1 MGTLSPLYG
10 PGWLAA
16 LRLQLQV
23 GPYSVF
29 SGLDDPHLDRKTW
42 GIVNTTEWEVSDNL
56 TLKNI
61 FSLRRTKMST
71 QINTAAVD
79 ILDNPALGPLL
90 VFHANSK
97 TNKRFLTNEIQLQG
111 SSLGGRV
118 EWIIGGFYSKDRPS
132 GPMGSQF
139 RQFDFL
145 RDGPTLVY
153 SSLLTRNSS
162 KALFGQASIDL
173 SDAVIDGLKLTLVI
187 ATRGTRDRKST
198 RLNSSH

>member
-1 MGTLSPLYG
+1 M
-10 PGWLAA
+10 
-16 LRLQLQV
+16 R
-23 GPYSVF
+23 
-29 SGLDDPHLDRKTW
+29 
-42 GIVNTTEWEVSDNL
+42 ISDWSSDVCSSDL
-56 TLKNI
+56 
-61 FSLRRTKMST
+61 
-71 QINTAAVD
+71 
-79 ILDNPALGPLL
+79 
-90 VFHANSK
+90 
-97 TNKRFLTNEIQLQG
+97 IQLQG

-173 SDAVIDGLKLTLVI
+173 SDAVIDGLKLNLGYRHTWDKV
-187 ATRGTRDRKST
+187 RSEEHKSELQSLM
-198 RLNSSH
+198 RISYAVFCL

>member
-79 ILDNPALGPLL
+79 ILDR
-90 VFHANSK
+90 SEE
-97 TNKRFLTNEIQLQG
+97 R
-111 SSLGGRV
+111 RV
-118 EWIIGGFYSKDRPS
+118 GTEC
-132 GPMGSQF
+132 
-139 RQFDFL
+139 
-145 RDGPTLVY
+145 
-153 SSLLTRNSS
+153 
-162 KALFGQASIDL
+162 ASTCR
-173 SDAVIDGLKLTLVI
+173 S
-187 ATRGTRDRKST
+187 RWSPY
-198 RLNSSH
+198 N